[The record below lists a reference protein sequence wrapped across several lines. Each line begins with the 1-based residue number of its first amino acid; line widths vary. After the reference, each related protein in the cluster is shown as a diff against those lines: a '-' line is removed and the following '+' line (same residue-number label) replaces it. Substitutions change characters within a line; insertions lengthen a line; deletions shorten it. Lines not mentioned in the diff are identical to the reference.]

1 MTDLAMTELEA
12 VTGGTTKDDQAL
24 QLALTKLQS
33 DIKDLARPQTSTTQQ
48 LLPLMAMVVASR
60 R

>member
-1 MTDLAMTELEA
+1 MSEVETIDLEA

-33 DIKDLARPQTSTTQQ
+33 DIKDLARPQSTSQQ
-48 LLPLMAMVVASR
+48 LLPLMAVAMASR
-60 R
+60 FR

>member
-1 MTDLAMTELEA
+1 MTDLATAELEA

-24 QLALTKLQS
+24 ELALTKLQS
-33 DIKDLARPQTSTTQQ
+33 DIKDLARPQSTSQQ